1 MFLTK
6 KVPLRENYRVFKRV
20 LQMVHFYLCKKF
32 SCLVDDFKPNQFT
45 GMSEITFD
53 LELDCRGLNCP
64 IPILKTKK
72 AVDGLG
78 SGQILK
84 MLATDPG
91 SVNDVQS
98 WSKRTENQLLDHSED
113 GGVYSFL
120 ILKK

>member
-1 MFLTK
+1 
-6 KVPLRENYRVFKRV
+6 
-20 LQMVHFYLCKKF
+20 
-32 SCLVDDFKPNQFT
+32 
-45 GMSEITFD
+45 MSEFTFD
-53 LELDCRGLNCP
+53 SELDCRGLNCP

-72 AVDGLG
+72 AVDGLS

-91 SVNDVQS
+91 AVNDVQS